1 MVFYIGLFV
10 QILTLFKFLCR
21 FIKKAYQDY
30 FQENTEFLTF
40 LNDFIELGA
49 DPYIQVDR
57 LKKYRE
63 DESLLQKEI
72 DEQNEILKK
81 NPKAPKKRIT
91 PYGDC
96 GKQGFLHFIL
106 RNPSEEILKNFGN
119 LNLNRLINLKDDVEK
134 TPLHFYV
141 DFCAEKNE
149 YDYLYKN
156 NIEILRE
163 LLDSPQIQL
172 LTDEADLEGNTPIM
186 NAVFHEKLVFA
197 EQLRN
202 LGKAE
207 INRMNKNGYVPL
219 VKWVKEKHLK
229 VIKAKFFKNMMP
241 LQLPQ

>member
-1 MVFYIGLFV
+1 MFFAN
-10 QILTLFKFLCR
+10 R
-21 FIKKAYQDY
+21 FIQKAYQDY
-30 FQENTEFLTF
+30 LQENNEFLTL
-40 LNDFIELGA
+40 LNDFIKLGA

-63 DESLLQKEI
+63 DETLLQKEI

-106 RNPSEEILKNFGN
+106 VNPNEEILKNFGN
-119 LNLNRLINLKDDVEK
+119 LNLKLLINMKDDEER

-141 DFCAEKNE
+141 NCCEEKNE

-163 LLDSPQIQL
+163 LLNSPQIQL

-186 NAVFHEKLVFA
+186 NAVFDQKLVFA
-197 EQLRN
+197 ELLRKI
-202 LGKAE
+202 GKAE
-207 INRMNKNGYVPL
+207 INRTNKIGYVPL

-229 VIKAKFFKNMMP
+229 VIKF
-241 LQLPQ
+241 